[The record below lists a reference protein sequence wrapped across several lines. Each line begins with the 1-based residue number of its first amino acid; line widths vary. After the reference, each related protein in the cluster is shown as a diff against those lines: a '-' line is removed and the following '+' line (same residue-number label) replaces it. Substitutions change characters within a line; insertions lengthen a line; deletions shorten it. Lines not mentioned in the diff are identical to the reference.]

1 MKTWEKYLMFALLF
15 SVTTKHCSETTLG
28 EISALISSVI
38 SLAYGLAATIAVFRQ
53 NQKLTLDGEGAT
65 K

>member
-15 SVTTKHCSETTLG
+15 AITSKHCSETTLG

-38 SLAYGLAATIAVFRQ
+38 SLAYSIAATIAVFRQ
-53 NQKLTLDGEGAT
+53 NTRITDSGKG
-65 K
+65 